1 MIDVHTLLIHITQR
15 NTPGEKN
22 LADPSVSDCVTEI
35 KDWSDKEVYFN
46 IWFSSLR

>member
-1 MIDVHTLLIHITQR
+1 MIDVHTLLIHIMQR

-22 LADPSVSDCVTEI
+22 LANPSVSDCVTDI

-46 IWFSSLR
+46 VWLSSLR